1 VNAAETNATVTESL
15 EGTINLR
22 PSDEG
27 FMRIAE
33 RFATSILMDVPQRRR
48 EDSRHL
54 MDSMVEIVAYLAQ
67 TDPKLVQQ
75 LRDEIMRR
83 TR

>member
-1 VNAAETNATVTESL
+1 MDAATSNETISQSL

-27 FMRIAE
+27 YMRIAE
-33 RFATSILMDVPQRRR
+33 RFASSILMDLPQRRR

-54 MDSMVEIVAYLAQ
+54 LDSFTEIVAYLAQ
-67 TDPKLVQQ
+67 TDPKLVQT
-75 LRDEIMRR
+75 LRDDIMRR

>member
-1 VNAAETNATVTESL
+1 MDAIQTNETISESL
-15 EGTINLR
+15 AGTINLR

-33 RFATSILMDVPQRRR
+33 RFATSILMDLPVRRR

-54 MDSMVEIVAYLAQ
+54 MDSMIEIVAYLAIA
-67 TDPKLVQQ
+67 DPAQVKW
-75 LRDEIMRR
+75 LRDEITRR
-83 TR
+83 S

>member
-1 VNAAETNATVTESL
+1 VDAATSNETVSQSL

-33 RFATSILMDVPQRRR
+33 RFASSILMDLPQRRR

-54 MDSMVEIVAYLAQ
+54 LDSMIEIVAYLAQ
-67 TDPKLVQQ
+67 TDPKLVVQ
-75 LRDEIMRR
+75 LRDEVMRR

>member
-1 VNAAETNATVTESL
+1 MDAATSNETVSQSIA
-15 EGTINLR
+15 GTIDLR

-33 RFATSILMDVPQRRR
+33 RFATSILFDLPVKRR

-54 MDSMVEIVAYLAQ
+54 MDSMIEIVAYLAQ
-67 TDPKLVQQ
+67 KDPKLVQQ
-75 LRDEIMRR
+75 LRDEVMRR
-83 TR
+83 S